1 MTVVTGQVQDIG
13 MAPLSGALIATAV
26 QFRTSG
32 DFVVAPESRSWPIV
46 NGDVSVDLLPGPTR
60 ITIQVGSHARD
71 SFDVSHHSPSSRA
84 RLSRRSSHP
93 PMVFHG
99 HD

>member
-26 QFRTSG
+26 EFRTSG

-46 NGDVSVDLLPGPTR
+46 AGVVEVDLLPGPTR
-60 ITIQVGSHARD
+60 LTIQVGSHARE
-71 SFDVSHHSPSSRA
+71 SFDVIVPDEPVTLA
-84 RLSRRSSHP
+84 RLIDRKSTRLNSSHT
-93 PMVFHG
+93 
-99 HD
+99 